1 MYPKGQAN
9 PDNHHLGKCSST
21 VIQVYE
27 NHITATEI
35 DSLPIVKTSQ
45 VMLCSSVQI
54 EFHSSYAV
62 WPVASSAFNW
72 W

>member
-1 MYPKGQAN
+1 MYPKGQAS
-9 PDNHHLGKCSST
+9 PDIHRPDKCSST

-27 NHITATEI
+27 NYITAAEI

-45 VMLCSSVQI
+45 VMLYNRVQT

-62 WPVASSAFNW
+62 WPVASSTVTW
-72 W
+72 